1 MDGQKFCEIQHTKN
15 ILLIVVTSRK
25 QCLRIN
31 AELILNFETHMR
43 YTNEQCQ
50 GQSIAYGNKKDSII
64 IT

>member
-1 MDGQKFCEIQHTKN
+1 MDGQKCFEIQHTKN

-25 QCLRIN
+25 QYLRIN
-31 AELILNFETHMR
+31 AELILKLEAHVR

-50 GQSIAYGNKKDSII
+50 GQSIAHGNKKDGII